1 MFKIRN
7 QKCLYYLARLSRFL
21 VWFIPIYITL
31 CFAICSYG
39 GLRFLYSHLSGEF
52 VKLSDQEKVSLLDD
66 TQVTFCLCAFS
77 IGILICILQGVLM
90 LLIQRKERDY
100 ENEIEVLKKQLSEEA
115 AINLKLTAE
124 NQILSNQLKV
134 LSILRQNIVNVLQ
147 NYLDSV
153 AASLRFTGKER
164 MTLYIIDPERKSFNV
179 VRRYAHNSDWRK
191 WTEVSCPVDVGVR
204 GRAWEKG
211 CHYIGTLPDYDEDPV
226 KYKEQSRKFGYTDD
240 EIDAFKMKAR
250 TCFAYRYD
258 SCNKQDHHAVIVI
271 ESMSAHYKSKQELR
285 KEIQK
290 CGNLVYHL
298 IKDFYDFIP
307 RAPIA
312 TKEGL

>member
-52 VKLSDQEKVSLLDD
+52 VKLSDQVKVSFLDD
-66 TQVTFCLCAFS
+66 TQVTYCLYAFS
-77 IGILICILQGVLM
+77 IGILICALQGCLM
-90 LLIQRKERDY
+90 LLIHRKERDY
-100 ENEIEVLKKQLSEEA
+100 EKEIEGLKKQLSEEA
-115 AINLKLTAE
+115 AIKVKLTKE
-124 NQILSNQLKV
+124 NQTLSAQLKV

-153 AASLRFTGKER
+153 AASLQFTEKER

-191 WTEVSCPVDVGVR
+191 WTEISCPADVGVR
-204 GRAWEKG
+204 GRAWERG
-211 CHYIGTLPDYDEDPV
+211 CHYIGTFPDYDEDPV
-226 KYKEQSRKFGYTDD
+226 KYKEQSREFGYTDD
-240 EIDAFKMKAR
+240 EISAFTMKAR
-250 TCFAYRYD
+250 TYFGYRYD

-271 ESMSAHYKSKQELR
+271 ESMSAHYKSKKELR
-285 KEIQK
+285 KEIER
-290 CGNLVYHL
+290 CGNLIYHL
-298 IKDFYDFIP
+298 VRDFYDFIP
-307 RAPIA
+307 RGIIA